1 MKKVKSEATD
11 ELRPEYKRSDFG
23 EFVRGK
29 YADRI
34 KEETNVV
41 LLEPDIAQAF
51 PNDEAVN
58 KALRYLLEIAEAST
72 RLTRRS
78 SRPAELGRSASEQ
91 K

>member
-1 MKKVKSEATD
+1 MKKVKAEIAD

-23 EFVRGK
+23 EIVRGK

-34 KEETNVV
+34 KEESNVV

-58 KALRYLLEIAEAST
+58 KALRYLLEVAEASN
-72 RLTRRS
+72 RLTNGLKSERAP
-78 SRPAELGRSASEQ
+78 RPPR
-91 K
+91 